1 MNSIAFKGIA
11 SSLIRNAVLNRCFS
25 TPARRLMK
33 KGTVSPIN
41 SVPEGIMLPSYVR
54 NGVELDQKAGFSVL
68 NDYV

>member
-11 SSLIRNAVLNRCFS
+11 SSLSRNGILNRCFS

-33 KGTVSPIN
+33 KGIVSPIN
-41 SVPEGIMLPSYVR
+41 PVPEGIMLPSYVR